1 VARPSTLRAG
11 GHWSYEAAVM
21 TSKARRPR
29 SAGTGKAKVGHRKM
43 SSRRPLLTRA
53 EMRRAVVELANTL
66 APADADDLLAD
77 EGALRARVARLDGTA
92 GRIMR
97 AQLDLA
103 LACLRDHLAGVC
115 PQIPFHAISLV
126 TAGVAYLGE
135 KIDLIPDSLPRTG
148 TIDDALVMALAFELA
163 EDGLRR
169 YCTFKG
175 IDPAPALGA
184 ERPARHPRSFPTSAP
199 R

>member
-1 VARPSTLRAG
+1 MRTPI
-11 GHWSYEAAVM
+11 M
-21 TSKARRPR
+21 NSKARHPR
-29 SAGTGKAKVGHRKM
+29 SAGTGRAKTGRRKTAG
-43 SSRRPLLTRA
+43 RQPLLTRA

-66 APADADDLLAD
+66 APADAGDLLA
-77 EGALRARVARLDGTA
+77 EETALRARVAALNGAA

-103 LACLRDHLAGVC
+103 LMCLRDHLNGVC
-115 PQIPFHAISLV
+115 PQIPFHAISLL

-135 KIDLIPDSLPRTG
+135 KIDLIPDMLPRIG

-175 IDPAPALGA
+175 IDPAPVLGT
-184 ERPARHPRSFPTSAP
+184 EPPARGQRSL

>member
-1 VARPSTLRAG
+1 MKRKAHRQQSARTGRA
-11 GHWSYEAAVM
+11 
-21 TSKARRPR
+21 KALQRR
-29 SAGTGKAKVGHRKM
+29 TT
-43 SSRRPLLTRA
+43 SRRPLLTRA

-66 APADADDLLAD
+66 APADAGDLLAD
-77 EGALRARVARLDGTA
+77 ESSLRARAARLDGTA
-92 GRIMR
+92 GEILC

-103 LACLRDHLAGVC
+103 LTCLRDHLAGRC
-115 PQIPFHAISLV
+115 PQIPFHAISLL

-135 KIDLIPDSLPRTG
+135 KIDVIPDFLPRAG

-175 IDPAPALGA
+175 IDPTPALGP
-184 ERPARHPRSFPTSAP
+184 ERPAHRLRSSPAGGS
-199 R
+199 

>member
-1 VARPSTLRAG
+1 
-11 GHWSYEAAVM
+11 M
-21 TSKARRPR
+21 KSKARRPQ
-29 SAGTGKAKVGHRKM
+29 SAGTGRAKVIHRKAP
-43 SSRRPLLTRA
+43 SRRSLLTRA
-53 EMRRAVVELANTL
+53 EMRRAVVELANIL
-66 APADADDLLAD
+66 APADAGDLLA
-77 EGALRARVARLDGTA
+77 EESALRARAARLDGAA
-92 GRIMR
+92 GKILC

-103 LACLRDHLAGVC
+103 LTCLRDHLAGVC
-115 PQIPFHAISLV
+115 PQIPFYAISLV

-135 KIDLIPDSLPRTG
+135 KIDLIPDFLPRTG

-184 ERPARHPRSFPTSAP
+184 ERPPRRLRSLP
-199 R
+199 

>member
-1 VARPSTLRAG
+1 MKGKTHRQQPARTGRAKALRRR
-11 GHWSYEAAVM
+11 
-21 TSKARRPR
+21 TAR
-29 SAGTGKAKVGHRKM
+29 
-43 SSRRPLLTRA
+43 RRPLLTRA
-53 EMRRAVVELANTL
+53 EMCRAVVELANTL
-66 APADADDLLAD
+66 APADAGDLLA
-77 EGALRARVARLDGTA
+77 EESSLRARVARLDGTA
-92 GRIMR
+92 GKIMR

-103 LACLRDHLAGVC
+103 IACLRDQLAGQC

-135 KIDLIPDSLPRTG
+135 KIDVIPDFLSRVG

-184 ERPARHPRSFPTSAP
+184 ERPTRRPAGATSGRVMSPAD
-199 R
+199 RRQ